1 MINQLLPFLMFG
13 IFLAAVLT
21 NPLAR
26 QRLISLPAALV
37 VLGFVSSEV
46 WVAFGQDTG
55 LRWKILSDL
64 VFYLLLPIL
73 IFEAAINIK
82 VRALKREGLI
92 IGALSVPLLLIAAS
106 VAGGVIFYFM
116 GDSLGNSFALSLL
129 IGAMICATD
138 PTAVPNIGNKTGEDR
153 IFQIL
158 EGESLINDATSI
170 TLYVVLVAMLIDP
183 GPAISGAEVLGQFAI
198 TLIGSAII
206 GIFLGWLFDRV
217 IRPLNDMVLTSAAT
231 LVHHSKYRLW
241 CGPF

>member
-26 QRLISLPAALV
+26 QRLVSLPAALV

-106 VAGGVIFYFM
+106 VAGGVIS
-116 GDSLGNSFALSLL
+116 GPRPRRDQSCLSH
-129 IGAMICATD
+129 AQKCRD
-138 PTAVPNIGNKTGEDR
+138 KNRRYYEHK
-153 IFQIL
+153 
-158 EGESLINDATSI
+158 
-170 TLYVVLVAMLIDP
+170 
-183 GPAISGAEVLGQFAI
+183 
-198 TLIGSAII
+198 
-206 GIFLGWLFDRV
+206 
-217 IRPLNDMVLTSAAT
+217 
-231 LVHHSKYRLW
+231 
-241 CGPF
+241 